1 MVFLRDLGV
10 TCIYVYARTSAPS
23 WVQPRMQKKKGQ
35 FRSPSLGLTGV
46 LAAPRRRLSPASVR
60 DLGTPD
66 LLRVLRPDY
75 YWIAFQQP
83 VAFSTGKFAWL
94 GPRSPK
100 VMTRIVPGLELRGFW
115 SSWPDPS
122 LHQKQQP
129 LIFLKSFSGLQAR
142 ASQLLLF
149 VLVR

>member
-1 MVFLRDLGV
+1 MLDLDSRLRDGAKILETVIELSTLRRFGGIKRLV
-10 TCIYVYARTSAPS
+10 ANSIKRT
-23 WVQPRMQKKKGQ
+23 
-35 FRSPSLGLTGV
+35 
-46 LAAPRRRLSPASVR
+46 
-60 DLGTPD
+60 
-66 LLRVLRPDY
+66 RV
-75 YWIAFQQP
+75 A
-83 VAFSTGKFAWL
+83 
-94 GPRSPK
+94 SPK